1 MGEFKGTVESME
13 LKDKKI
19 VFCFPYRGAG
29 GVNSMF
35 MRLAL
40 YLYSNNYAVALVDY
54 TDGDMAINKKQDIEL
69 IPYYDDKEVFIPK
82 DSIVV
87 FQSMTPWSIY
97 PSLKIHESTNIFFI
111 TTLAANFYT
120 VLPGPLRNIMYEGE
134 IVAKFF
140 WNTILQSEYKKSKI
154 FLELIEA
161 KKSHAVLD
169 SDIVCNLQKSMNIKL
184 FQPRI
189 LPLFSLDVEKN
200 LFLEQSKKEKNILT
214 IGWVGRIADFKITM
228 LNRTM
233 RDTFD
238 YANKIK
244 KEINFIVVGNGE
256 YEEKLFDKTSKYFKI
271 TRVAH
276 IKPSEL
282 DNFMLQLDILF
293 AMGTTALD
301 GAKLGI
307 PTVRLDYSYMTI
319 PKDYKYKFFHEVKGY
334 SMGERIESSC
344 FENGNHTFEELLTI
358 YESENKILS
367 INCFEFYKAN
377 HSINKSFELLLS
389 YIKDSSL
396 VYEDILKRKLNKSLL
411 YTLMKLIK

>member
-1 MGEFKGTVESME
+1 MESME
-13 LKDKKI
+13 LKNKKI
-19 VFCFPYRGAG
+19 IFCFPYRGAG

-35 MRLAL
+35 MRLAS
-40 YLYSNNYAVALVDY
+40 YLHNNNYEVALVDY

-69 IPYYDDKEVFIPK
+69 ISYYDDKEVFIPK
-82 DSIVV
+82 NSILI

-111 TTLAANFYT
+111 TTLSANFYT
-120 VLPGPLRNIMYEGE
+120 VLPGFLRNMMYEGE
-134 IVAKFF
+134 TIAKLF
-140 WNTILQSEYKKSKI
+140 WNTILRSEYKKSKI

-161 KKSHAVLD
+161 KRSHAILD

-184 FQPRI
+184 SQPRI

-214 IGWVGRIADFKITM
+214 LGWVGRIADFKITI

-233 RDTFD
+233 SDTFD

-256 YEEKLFDKTSKYFKI
+256 YEEKLFDTTSEYFKI
-271 TRVAH
+271 TRISN

-282 DNFMLQLDILF
+282 NDFMLTLDMLF
-293 AMGTTALD
+293 VMGTTALD

-307 PTVRLDYSYMTI
+307 PTVRLDYSYMSI
-319 PKDYKYKFFHEVKGY
+319 PKDYKYKFFYEVKGY
-334 SMGERIESSC
+334 SMGERIDSKC
-344 FENGNHTFEELLTI
+344 FQKGNHTLEELLTI
-358 YESENKILS
+358 YELDSKKLS
-367 INCFEFYKAN
+367 IDCFEFYKSN

>member
-1 MGEFKGTVESME
+1 MGKYKGTMESME

-35 MRLAL
+35 MRLAS
-40 YLYSNNYAVALVDY
+40 YLHGNNYEVALVDY
-54 TDGDMAINKKQDIEL
+54 IDGDMTINKKQDIEL
-69 IPYYDDKEVFIPK
+69 ISYYDDKEVIIPK
-82 DSIVV
+82 NSILI

-120 VLPGPLRNIMYEGE
+120 VLPGCLRNIMYEGE
-134 IVAKFF
+134 TIAKLF
-140 WNTILQSEYKKSKI
+140 WNTILRNEYKKSKI
-154 FLELIEA
+154 FLELIES
-161 KKSHAVLD
+161 KRSHAILD
-169 SDIVCNLQKSMNIKL
+169 SDIVCNLQRSMNIKL
-184 FQPRI
+184 TEPRI
-189 LPLFSLDVEKN
+189 LPLFSQDVEKN

-214 IGWVGRIADFKITM
+214 LGWVGRIADFKITI
-228 LNRTM
+228 LNHTLN
-233 RDTFD
+233 DAFD

-256 YEEKLFDKTSKYFKI
+256 YEGKLFDETSEYFKI
-271 TRVAH
+271 TRISH
-276 IKPSEL
+276 IKPSAL
-282 DNFMLQLDILF
+282 DTFMLQLDVLF

-307 PTVRLDYSYMTI
+307 PTVRLDYSYMSIT
-319 PKDYKYKFFHEVKGY
+319 KSYKYKFFHEVKGY

-358 YESENKILS
+358 YELENKKLS

-377 HSINKSFELLLS
+377 HSINQSCELLLS

-411 YTLMKLIK
+411 YTLRKLVK